1 MTFKYLP
8 LSFSFAESTV
18 VHVDPFAPGDFAE
31 KHILKLVEWFSGYCP
46 AIKS

>member
-18 VHVDPFAPGDFAE
+18 VHVNPFAPGDFAE
-31 KHILKLVEWFSGYCP
+31 KHILKLVEWFSGHCP